1 MTPAPVE
8 RVGANELS
16 EQAWIATA
24 LRYAEMAPSNA

>member
-1 MTPAPVE
+1 
-8 RVGANELS
+8 VGANELS